1 MEKEGGREGGKEG
14 TSYLVSA
21 VDGFGLGRAVEVSE
35 AVNAEGNIDPECGG
49 VYLPHG
55 EVHAHLRGRKGGRE
69 GGREGGVGRRICM
82 RKEGHT

>member
-1 MEKEGGREGGKEG
+1 M
-14 TSYLVSA
+14 SA

-69 GGREGGVGRRICM
+69 GGREGGRGWKKDLYEKGGAYVGV
-82 RKEGHT
+82 